1 MRLILILLL
10 VASALPALA
19 QEHKKDIRQGNKHY
33 ENQNYTEAEKSYRSA
48 LQKKKD
54 SFKAM
59 YNLGNAYY
67 KQGKYKEAAGQ
78 FEVLANSNVGR
89 DTLQKVLHN
98 LGNSFLKQKEYQKS
112 IDAYKKALK
121 INPKDEETRY
131 NLAYAQKMLKKEE
144 QQQPKKD
151 QKQEEQEEQE
161 QQEEKQKQQEQKKQ
175 QEQDQQ
181 RQQQMTKEEAQK
193 MFDALNNEEKDIQKK
208 VKGGKRQGKP
218 ARSGKDW

>member
-1 MRLILILLL
+1 MLLIAIA
-10 VASALPALA
+10 VPALA

-33 ENQNYTEAEKSYRSA
+33 EGGNYTEAEKAYRTA

-78 FEVLANSNVGR
+78 FEVLATRSVGR
-89 DTLQKVLHN
+89 DTLQKVYHN

-121 INPKDEETRY
+121 IDPKDEDTRY
-131 NLAYAQKMLKKEE
+131 NLAYAQKMLQKE
-144 QQQPKKD
+144 QKNQPKQDQKQDKQDQKD
-151 QKQEEQEEQE
+151 DKQKQEEQ
-161 QQEEKQKQQEQKKQ
+161 KQQQEQ
-175 QEQDQQ
+175 EQQ

-208 VKGGKRQGKP
+208 VKGGKKQGRP
-218 ARSGKDW
+218 TRSGKDW